1 MPISAVLES
10 RDSGILL
17 ACENFLKSQIGDM
30 SPLIAIAFISI
41 ALAIITQF
49 SHNAVLLIIFVP
61 MLCPLVQSY
70 GINPVV
76 MAITLMF
83 AVQSALLTPA
93 ASTQAAM
100 IFSNTKWIDKKYIF
114 KLALCA
120 MIIMLVVALF
130 GVLPMANIV
139 YTG

>member
-1 MPISAVLES
+1 ML
-10 RDSGILL
+10 
-17 ACENFLKSQIGDM
+17 
-30 SPLIAIAFISI
+30 AIAFISI

-61 MLCPLVQSY
+61 MLCPLVASY

-83 AVQSALLTPA
+83 SVQSALLTPA

-100 IFSNTKWIDKKYIF
+100 IYSNTEWIDKKAVF
-114 KLALCA
+114 KLALCS
-120 MIIMLVVALF
+120 MIIMVAVALL
-130 GVLPMANIV
+130 GVLPVANLV
-139 YTG
+139 Y